1 MSPLLVNGRTEKELI
16 FACLKGD
23 RQAQKS
29 IFHMYA
35 GKMMGVCMRYSKTRQ
50 EAEDM
55 LQEGF
60 IKVFTHLEDFGH
72 EGSFEGWMRK
82 IMINTTLKNN
92 LKKQIQVEEL
102 NIETTR
108 EDGSEPEIFSHL
120 SEEELVKIISELP
133 EGYKMV
139 FNLYAIEGYS
149 HKEIGEMLQIEESTS
164 RSQLVKARR
173 MLIDKVNALFRIAV

>member
-16 FACLKGD
+16 SACIVGD

-60 IKVFTHLEDFGH
+60 IKVFTHLNDFGH

-82 IMINTTLKNN
+82 IMINTSLKNN

-102 NIETTR
+102 NLETTR
-108 EDGSEPEIFSHL
+108 EETAEPEIFSLL
-120 SEEELVKIISELP
+120 SEEELVKLICDLP
-133 EGYKMV
+133 EGYRMV

-149 HKEIGEMLQIEESTS
+149 HREIGEMLHIEESTS

-173 MLIDKVNALFRIAV
+173 ILIDKVNALFKIAV

>member
-1 MSPLLVNGRTEKELI
+1 MSPLLVNGRSEKELI
-16 FACLKGD
+16 SACVAGD

-29 IFHMYA
+29 VFHMYS

-60 IKVFTHLEDFGH
+60 IKVFTHLNSFGH

-82 IMINTTLKNN
+82 IMVNTSLKNN
-92 LKKQIQVEEL
+92 LKKQISLEEL
-102 NIETTR
+102 NVEITR
-108 EDGSEPEIFSHL
+108 EEAAEPEIFSLL
-120 SEEELVKIISELP
+120 SEEELVKLISDLP
-133 EGYKMV
+133 EGYRMV

-149 HKEIGEMLQIEESTS
+149 HKEIGEMLHIEESTS

-173 MLIDKVNALFRIAV
+173 ILIEKVNALFKIAV